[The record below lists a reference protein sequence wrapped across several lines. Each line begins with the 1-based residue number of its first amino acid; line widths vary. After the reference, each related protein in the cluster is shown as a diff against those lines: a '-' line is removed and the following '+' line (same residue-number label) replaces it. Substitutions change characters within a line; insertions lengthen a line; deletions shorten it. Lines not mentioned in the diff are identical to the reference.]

1 MKRTLIKYL
10 KVLNDK
16 LHNFLLNPLSILLI
30 ILLTIWLM
38 RTNYTLPLTDVY
50 IHLSFLIVCISFYT
64 HHLATNDFIRD
75 LLNLGTINDFKN
87 RESYYFSYFN
97 PNCVAA
103 REGYGY
109 PMLICFILWCYFGYM
124 YSLIYS
130 QEIFEMRYVEKWGG
144 GSIGFT
150 ALLLPV
156 VLTILFNLY
165 HRALHLFFY
174 SKNIY
179 KADNFLPIKKIYK
192 SHYHF
197 SGGEYESESE
207 FEKRI
212 IDKYSISAANYLK
225 DYLSTLYFTEWE
237 RFKFWVAAIF
247 ILIIKLF
254 SISTG
259 FREFIIIIIP
269 YTLAILA
276 VIGLI
281 YSRII
286 KDY

>member
-10 KVLNDK
+10 KAFNDK
-16 LHNFLLNPLSILLI
+16 LHNFLLNPISILLI

-50 IHLSFLIVCISFYT
+50 IHLIFLIVCISFYT
-64 HHLATNDFIRD
+64 YHLATNDFIRD

-97 PNCVAA
+97 SPSVRA

-130 QEIFEMRYVEKWGG
+130 QEIIEMRYVEEWRGE
-144 GSIGFT
+144 SIGFT

-165 HRALHLFFY
+165 HRALHLFVY

-269 YTLAILA
+269 YSWAILA

-286 KDY
+286 GDY